1 MKVKFSVIPFIPA
14 ALAMIVFRMMSI
26 FGADANGKFLGMD
39 KMVVAYTVIGI
50 SLGLFLVCAVINFC
64 DRKTAPVYPV
74 KKNLAAG
81 ILSILSGA
89 MVIASSFGSF
99 MNTTTDSEYYVM
111 TLICALFSLPAG
123 IAFFLMSRAHFVGKT
138 IISGISILFVFP
150 ALWGCSELVHSFLE
164 ATKVSI
170 SATDLSPLFC
180 YIFITLYYFS
190 HAMVLSRIKGRNP
203 VKGCFIYGLP
213 AIALLISNAL
223 YTFFTGMQEGTGY
236 VSALSAAQFLVLALY
251 AMVFVLEMTVNSY
264 TKEEIE
270 IIEGLPGED
279 EMHSEE
285 KKFIKTESL
294 DEFVVSDRDDTEP
307 DPDELEEM
315 ERLQASED
323 FTAVPDFDELVYS
336 ETSETNRDGAD
347 ASAQPEFAE
356 IPVAAPPAAQSMD
369 DFIIGSRSAED
380 MDSILQPDRED
391 ITNPDEDSL
400 VGGAGF
406 VAAGETAE
414 RAEEKGKHE
423 SRGFMKKLFRKKGEE
438 QQTPDEKAPELIQDV
453 QVQFEELSLSEL
465 ASRGRAVKEERHL
478 HDFSEDL
485 IIPGDTGSFVSAEPA
500 ETTGT
505 DETTDAD
512 APDAPDEP
520 QRGEKTVDRSD
531 IDDLLRELDSKS

>member
-453 QVQFEELSLSEL
+453 QVQFGVDTVAANLTEVVAFVREEEFLDNSAGCFLVWGFGVAEL
-465 ASRGRAVKEERHL
+465 AVDVFYCFFRVV
-478 HDFSEDL
+478 
-485 IIPGDTGSFVSAEPA
+485 GSVFLEGV
-500 ETTGT
+500 
-505 DETTDAD
+505 
-512 APDAPDEP
+512 
-520 QRGEKTVDRSD
+520 
-531 IDDLLRELDSKS
+531 IDD

>member
-1 MKVKFSVIPFIPA
+1 MKVKSSVIPFIPA

-391 ITNPDEDSL
+391 ITNPDADSL

-465 ASRGRAVKEERHL
+465 ASRGRAVKEERHP